1 MLTLSTRFLLML
13 ASAVLIFLSPAT
25 ATSPELGNTPQ
36 VLLLH
41 RIDLSAGK
49 VADYVSIESEIANIY
64 RDAPVP
70 VYWVALQSVSGPP
83 HILYFDGYDTFAQI
97 EAAGDAISK
106 AVQSRSDLARL
117 QSDLSQLMQTSQAVF
132 SLRREDLSY
141 RLDRFDIVKFRYVRV
156 TVIQLRS
163 GFEQE
168 FADAARAI
176 RKPYEA
182 VGSETPWAIF
192 QVQMGMPTPTFVVV
206 QLLTSL
212 KEFDDAIEARKFDR
226 ESPFDFGKS
235 KPSLLPKDAIASLE
249 SNLYSVNLKISNI
262 PSDKSA
268 ALSIGRATDVSLYHS
283 PFAVNPISGTTSGR
297 TQQRRK

>member
-1 MLTLSTRFLLML
+1 MLVLQTRAFLII
-13 ASAVLIFLSPAT
+13 AAAIVLFQFPAT
-25 ATSPELGNTPQ
+25 ATSPELGKTPQ

-41 RIDLSAGK
+41 RIDLPAGR

-64 RDAPVP
+64 REAPVP
-70 VYWVALQSVSGPP
+70 VYWVALQSISGPP

-132 SLRREDLSY
+132 SLRREDISY

-163 GFEQE
+163 GFEQD
-168 FADAARAI
+168 FAEAARTI
-176 RKPYEA
+176 RKPFEA
-182 VGSETPWAIF
+182 VGSESPWAIF
-192 QVQMGMPTPTFVVV
+192 QVQMGMSAPTFIAV

-226 ESPFDFGKS
+226 ENPFDFGKS
-235 KPSLLPKDAIASLE
+235 KPGLLPKDAVASLE
-249 SNLYSVNLKISNI
+249 SNLYSVNLKISNT
-262 PSDKSA
+262 PRGNSA
-268 ALSIGRATDVSLYHS
+268 ALSISPTTDESLYRS
-283 PFAVNPISGTTSGR
+283 ALTVNPTPRIADGQ
-297 TQQRRK
+297 TQQGRN

>member
-1 MLTLSTRFLLML
+1 MRMPQTRAFL
-13 ASAVLIFLSPAT
+13 AIATAIVLFQVPVV
-25 ATSPELGNTPQ
+25 ATSPELGKTPQ

-41 RIDLSAGK
+41 RIDLPAGK

-70 VYWVALQSVSGPP
+70 VYWVALQSISGPP

-97 EAAGDAISK
+97 EAAGDTISK

-132 SLRREDLSY
+132 SLRREDISY
-141 RLDRFDIVKFRYVRV
+141 RLDRFDIIKFRYVRV

-168 FADAARAI
+168 FAEAARAI
-176 RKPYEA
+176 RKPFEA
-182 VGSETPWAIF
+182 VGSESPWAIF
-192 QVQMGMPTPTFVVV
+192 QVQMGMPAPAFIAV

-226 ESPFDFGKS
+226 ENPFDFGKS
-235 KPSLLPKDAIASLE
+235 KPALLPKDAVSSLE

-262 PSDKSA
+262 PSGKSA
-268 ALSIGRATDVSLYHS
+268 ASFISPTTDQSLYHS
-283 PFAVNPISGTTSGR
+283 APAVNPIRGTARDR
-297 TQQRRK
+297 TQQGRN

>member
-1 MLTLSTRFLLML
+1 MPMPRLHALLTIAVTASILL
-13 ASAVLIFLSPAT
+13 FPAI
-25 ATSPELGNTPQ
+25 ATSPELGKTPQ

-41 RIDLSAGK
+41 RVDLPAGK

-64 RDAPVP
+64 REAPVP
-70 VYWVALQSVSGPP
+70 VYWVALQSISGPP

-97 EAAGDAISK
+97 EAAGDTISK

-132 SLRREDLSY
+132 SLRREDISY
-141 RLDRFDIVKFRYVRV
+141 RLDRFDIIKFRYVRV

-168 FADAARAI
+168 FAEAARAI
-176 RKPYEA
+176 RKPFEA
-182 VGSETPWAIF
+182 VGSESPWAIF
-192 QVQMGMPTPTFVVV
+192 QVQMGMPAPAFIAV

-226 ESPFDFGKS
+226 ENPFDFGKS
-235 KPSLLPKDAIASLE
+235 KPALLPKDAVASME
-249 SNLYSVNLKISNI
+249 SDLYSVNLKISNI
-262 PSDKSA
+262 PRGNSA
-268 ALSIGRATDVSLYHS
+268 ALSIDR
-283 PFAVNPISGTTSGR
+283 
-297 TQQRRK
+297 